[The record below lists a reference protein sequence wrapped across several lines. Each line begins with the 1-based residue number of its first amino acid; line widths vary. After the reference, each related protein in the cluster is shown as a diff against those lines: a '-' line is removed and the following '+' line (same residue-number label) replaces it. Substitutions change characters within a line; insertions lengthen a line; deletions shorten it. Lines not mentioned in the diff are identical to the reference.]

1 MHSCQWCRAGY
12 NAGNEIVCIDKTRLK
27 TGETVSKGY
36 VNHHVAQHSELL
48 LAPSSELHKGLP
60 YAHVEDYS
68 SHTR

>member
-1 MHSCQWCRAGY
+1 
-12 NAGNEIVCIDKTRLK
+12 VCIDKTRLK